1 MKFRHTVLAI
11 LALPLW
17 AALFCHPFILGCV
30 ALISGGVRLHGIPLA
45 DLAILVFTARL
56 SWLFVTASWGEARV
70 VVPGLAAFA
79 IALLL
84 YPLGLW
90 IALSCA
96 LIVADLL
103 PESANREAALIDDF
117 TAKERLSRRILQRF
131 GA

>member
-1 MKFRHTVLAI
+1 MKFRHTVLAV

-17 AALFCHPFILGCV
+17 AALFCHPFVLGFV
-30 ALISGGVRLHGIPLA
+30 ALISGGMRLHGVPLV
-45 DLAILVFTARL
+45 DLAILVFAARL
-56 SWLFVTASWGEARV
+56 SWLFATGAWGEGRV
-70 VVPGLAAFA
+70 IVPGLAAFA

-103 PESANREAALIDDF
+103 PEPDNREAMLRDDF